1 MVRAALFNLV
11 VTLGLAVAP
20 GGALFAQSDEASF
33 AETIEDAERR
43 EGVFDLYVNIDE
55 GAVFAAFTP
64 DVAGHYGRYIHS
76 ARLTA
81 GLGSNPVGLD
91 RGFGIGG
98 RILRV
103 ERAGPRVMFI
113 LENPG
118 FQALGAGAEEDLAT
132 RQSFAESVI
141 WAGDIASVAQDGR
154 LLVDLSGFLISD
166 PMNLA
171 GRLREAGEGDF
182 SIDEG
187 RSAPILDQ
195 ALAFPRNVEI
205 DARITLAGSRPG
217 SEVRSVTPEPRA
229 VTLIQHHSFVALPE
243 DGYRPRRSD
252 IRSGGFEQTFQNTAA
267 PLTEP
272 VRTGWAVRHRLQR
285 VDAQAQSG
293 PVREPIVFYVDRGAP
308 EPVREALIE
317 GASWWADAFTAAG
330 FEDAYRVE
338 LLPEGAH
345 PLDVRYNT
353 IQWVH
358 RETRGWSYGSS
369 VVDPRTGELLKG
381 AVILG
386 SQRVRQDRMI
396 FEGLIGAGGA
406 GQGGPD
412 DPVQIAL
419 ARVRQLSAHEVG
431 HTVGIAHNFIA
442 STQGRASVMD
452 YPAPLATLG
461 PDGAIDLSQAYDTG
475 IGEWDVAAIRWLYA
489 EFANPADEA
498 AGLEAIL
505 AETRDQGLLYISD
518 AHARGEG
525 AAYPEASLW
534 DNGEDPVEHLAEV
547 MAVRAAALERF
558 GPDNLPAGR
567 PLSELRATFVPIY
580 LYHRYQ
586 VEAAAKAVGG
596 RRFAYEINGSDVQG
610 FSMIPAAEQRAALE
624 ALAATLDPAALD
636 IADETTAL
644 LAPDPFTAY
653 DGAVRRELFASSADP
668 AFSRVDA
675 ARAAARLTLAAALAP
690 EKLARAADQ
699 HAVDRT
705 QLSPGEVLDRFQQAA
720 FEPVRGEASRLA
732 PIRAAVQTEYAA
744 QLLHLAEHG
753 APRVAAPARA
763 RLESLAQPS
772 VGVRFGL
779 AEDAGHRAWLA
790 QTVRAALAR
799 LDRGESVSPPRAD
812 IPPGSPIGTSG
823 VLGGLTGGFAHCG
836 GFH

>member
-1 MVRAALFNLV
+1 MRAGLRLMILVWAAL
-11 VTLGLAVAP
+11 AAP
-20 GGALFAQSDEASF
+20 AFAQGDSASEEASF
-33 AETIEDAERR
+33 ASMIAGAEHR
-43 EGVFDLYVNIDE
+43 EGVFDLYVNADD
-55 GAVFAAFTP
+55 GAVYAAFAP
-64 DVAGHYGRYIHS
+64 DAAGHYGRYIHS

-91 RGFGIGG
+91 RGYGIGG
-98 RILRV
+98 RILRI

-118 FQALGAGAEEDLAT
+118 FQALGAGAEEALAT

-166 PMNLA
+166 PINLV
-171 GRLREAGEGDF
+171 GQLRETGEGDY
-182 SIDEG
+182 SIDAG
-187 RSAPILDQ
+187 RSAPIFDQ

-205 DARITLAGSRPG
+205 DARVTLAGSSPG

-252 IRSGGFEQTFQNTAA
+252 IRGGGFEQSFQNTAA

-285 VDAQAQSG
+285 VDPQAQSG
-293 PVREPIVFYVDRGAP
+293 PVRDPIIFYVDRGAP
-308 EPVREALIE
+308 EPVRDALIE
-317 GASWWADAFTAAG
+317 GASWWADAFAAAG

-358 RETRGWSYGSS
+358 RETRGWSYGAS
-369 VVDPRTGELLKG
+369 VADPRTGEILKG

-396 FEGLIGAGGA
+396 FEGLIGADGSGA
-406 GQGGPD
+406 GGPD

-431 HTVGIAHNFIA
+431 HTLGLAHNFIA

-461 PDGAIDLSQAYDTG
+461 PDGGIDLSRAYDTG
-475 IGEWDVAAIRWLYA
+475 IGAWDIAAIRWLYT
-489 EFANPADEA
+489 EFADPADEA

-518 AHARGEG
+518 AHARSAGD
-525 AAYPEASLW
+525 AYPEASLW

-586 VEAAAKAVGG
+586 VEAAAKAIGG
-596 RRFAYEINGSDVQG
+596 RRFAYEINGPGVDGITV
-610 FSMIPAAEQRAALE
+610 IPAAEQRAALE
-624 ALAATLDPAALD
+624 ALAATLAPAALD
-636 IADETTAL
+636 IADETASL

-653 DGAVRRELFASSADP
+653 DGAVRRELFSSSADP
-668 AFSRVDA
+668 SFSRVDA
-675 ARAAARLTLAAALAP
+675 ARAAAGVTFAAALAP

-705 QLSPGEVLDRFQQAA
+705 QLSPTEVFERFERAV
-720 FEPVRGEASRLA
+720 FEPARGEAARLA
-732 PIRAAVQTEYAA
+732 PIRAGIQIEYAA
-744 QLLHLAEHG
+744 RLLHLVEHG

-763 RLESLAQPS
+763 RLEGLAQPS

-790 QTVRAALAR
+790 QTIRAALAR
-799 LDRGESVSPPRAD
+799 LDRGESLSPPRAD
-812 IPPGSPIGTSG
+812 IPPGSPIGI
-823 VLGGLTGGFAHCG
+823 GGQAGGAGPWG
-836 GFH
+836 GPH

>member
-1 MVRAALFNLV
+1 MRAGLGLMVLIWAAL
-11 VTLGLAVAP
+11 AAP
-20 GGALFAQSDEASF
+20 AFAQDDAASF
-33 AETIEDAERR
+33 AETIAPAEHRP
-43 EGVFDLYVNIDE
+43 GVFDLYVDE
-55 GAVFAAFTP
+55 DAGAVFAAFAP
-64 DVAGHYGRYIHS
+64 DEAGHYGRYIHS

-91 RGFGIGG
+91 RGYGIGG
-98 RILRV
+98 RIVRV
-103 ERAGPRVMFI
+103 ERAGPRIMLIV
-113 LENPG
+113 ENHA
-118 FQALGAGAEEDLAT
+118 FRALGAGADEDLAT

-141 WAGDIASVAQDGR
+141 WAGDIAATAEDGR

-166 PMNLA
+166 PMDVV
-171 GRLREAGEGDF
+171 GQLRGAGEGDF
-182 SIDEG
+182 SIDAE
-187 RSAPILDQ
+187 RSAPVFDA

-205 DARITLAGSRPG
+205 DASVTLAGGRPG
-217 SEVRSVTPEPRA
+217 PEVRSVTPEPRA
-229 VTLIQHHSFVALPE
+229 VTLIQHHSFVALPD

-252 IRSGGFEQTFQNTAA
+252 IRSGGFEASFQNTAA
-267 PLTEP
+267 PLDEP
-272 VRTGWAVRHRLQR
+272 VRTGWAVRQRLQR
-285 VDAQAQSG
+285 VDPAAQSG

-308 EPVREALIE
+308 EPVRQALIE
-317 GASWWADAFTAAG
+317 GASWWEAAFEAAG

-369 VVDPRTGELLKG
+369 VVDPRTGEILKG

-396 FEGLIGAGGA
+396 FEGLIGAENSGA
-406 GQGGPD
+406 GGPN
-412 DPVQIAL
+412 DPVEIAL
-419 ARVRQLSAHEVG
+419 DRVRQLSAHEVG
-431 HTVGIAHNFIA
+431 HTLGLAHNFIA

-452 YPAPLATLG
+452 YPAPLATLDG
-461 PDGAIDLSQAYDTG
+461 AGAIDLSQAYDTG
-475 IGEWDVAAIRWLYA
+475 IGEWDVAAIRWLYT
-489 EFANPADEA
+489 EFADPADEA

-505 AETRDQGLLYISD
+505 AETRAEGLRYISD

-534 DNGEDPVEHLAEV
+534 DNGADPVAHLAEV
-547 MAVRAAALERF
+547 MAVREAALDGF
-558 GPDNLPAGR
+558 GTDSLAPGR
-567 PLSELRATFVPIY
+567 PLSALRAAFVPIY

-586 VEAAAKAVGG
+586 VEAAAKAIGG
-596 RRFAYEINGSDVQG
+596 RRFAYEINDGAADGVSV
-610 FSMIPAAEQRAALE
+610 IPAAEQRDALE

-636 IADETTAL
+636 IADATAAL

-653 DGAVRRELFASSADP
+653 DGAVRRELFSSSADP

-675 ARAAARLTLAAALAP
+675 ARAAARITLQAALAP

-699 HAVDRT
+699 HAADPAQV
-705 QLSPGEVLDRFQQAA
+705 SASAVLDRLHRAA
-720 FEPVRGEASRLA
+720 FEPPRGEASRLA
-732 PIRAAVQTEYAA
+732 PIRAGVQTEYAA
-744 QLLHLAEHG
+744 QLLHLVEHA

-763 RLESLAQPS
+763 RLEALAEPS

-779 AEDAGHRAWLA
+779 AGDAAHRAWLA
-790 QTVRAALAR
+790 RTVEAGLAR
-799 LDRGESVSPPRAD
+799 LDRGESVSPPRAE
-812 IPPGSPIGTSG
+812 IPPGSPIGAGSSAA
-823 VLGGLTGGFAHCG
+823 VLRCD